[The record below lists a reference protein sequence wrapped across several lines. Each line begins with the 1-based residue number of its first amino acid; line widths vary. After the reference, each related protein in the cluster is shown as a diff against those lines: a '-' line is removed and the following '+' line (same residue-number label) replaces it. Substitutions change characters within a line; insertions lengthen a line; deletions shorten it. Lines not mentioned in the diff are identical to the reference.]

1 MGSKGNDSRGSKP
14 MRRRS
19 QTRRMLQDSVIN
31 MAEARREIVQ
41 ALQLHRSST
50 RTAAAT
56 SATVAASAT
65 TSSSAQC
72 CYYSLTEAMPIPE
85 PIWSTTAPTIPAAPS
100 ATAAAAVESLEFE
113 WGESQAAAYNWWL
126 GFLKTLDGK
135 ISNVENYSKYPHSR
149 VFGCQDNLKLGEGK
163 FAVGASDDQ
172 QNTAPDEWLT
182 FPTSDDQQ
190 GDHTT
195 TTTNP

>member
-1 MGSKGNDSRGSKP
+1 
-14 MRRRS
+14 
-19 QTRRMLQDSVIN
+19 

-50 RTAAAT
+50 RPAAASTVTT
-56 SATVAASAT
+56 SAA

-72 CYYSLTEAMPIPE
+72 CYYSLTEAIPIPE

-100 ATAAAAVESLEFE
+100 SATAAAAVESLEFE
-113 WGESQAAAYNWWL
+113 WGESHASAYNWWL
-126 GFLKTLDGK
+126 GFLKTLDSK
-135 ISNVENYSKYPHSR
+135 INNIENYSTYPHSR
-149 VFGCQDNLKLGEGK
+149 LFGYQDNLKLGEGM
-163 FAVGASDDQ
+163 FVDASDQ

-182 FPTSDDQQ
+182 FPASDDQQ

-195 TTTNP
+195 TTNP

>member
-19 QTRRMLQDSVIN
+19 QARRMLQDSVIN

-56 SATVAASAT
+56 SA
-65 TSSSAQC
+65 SSSAQC

-100 ATAAAAVESLEFE
+100 ATAAAAMESLEFE
-113 WGESQAAAYNWWL
+113 LGESQAAAYNWWL

-135 ISNVENYSKYPHSR
+135 INNVENYSKYPHSR